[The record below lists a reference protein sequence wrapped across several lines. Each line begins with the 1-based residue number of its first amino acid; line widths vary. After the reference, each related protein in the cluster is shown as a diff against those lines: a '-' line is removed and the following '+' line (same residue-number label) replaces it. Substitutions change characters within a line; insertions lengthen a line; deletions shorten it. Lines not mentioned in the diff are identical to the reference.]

1 MAPADN
7 SSIEIVQTETLEVR
21 MTTESNGSGHHE
33 IPLPRDKALILLSG
47 IFLLLFLFAL
57 YFARD
62 VVLPIVFAF
71 VLNLMLL
78 PAMRGLTSMYI
89 PRGIAA
95 AVAIILLF
103 GTIVGFGYALSG
115 PATEWIAKAPQ
126 SLPRLQQRLSVIMEP
141 IADIKKMEEQVD
153 KLAAGDAGKA
163 AVVTVKGPSL
173 SGMLFDGTRNLI
185 AGFLTTAVL
194 LFFLLVAGDMFLRR
208 LVEILPRLE
217 NKKRAVDI
225 SREIGSNISKYLL
238 TTTVINACVGIATGI
253 AMYFIGLSDPI
264 LWGTLAF
271 LLQYIPTLGPLVF
284 IGVMFLAG
292 LFSFEPMWQILL
304 PPGVFLII
312 NLTEEMIT
320 PAVLARR
327 FTLNPVIVIIAL
339 MFWYWMWGVG
349 GALLAVPMLV
359 IMKIVFDRIGPL
371 MAIGHFLGAEGTD
384 PRSPTAMPT
393 PAAKPG

>member
-21 MTTESNGSGHHE
+21 VTTGSNGSGHHE

-78 PAMRGLTSMYI
+78 PAMRGLTAMYI

-163 AVVTVKGPSL
+163 AVVTVRGPSL

-238 TTTVINACVGIATGI
+238 TTTVINAGVGVATGI

-271 LLQYIPTLGPLVF
+271 LLQCIPTLGPLVF
-284 IGVMFLAG
+284 IGIMFLAG
-292 LFSFEPMWQILL
+292 LFTFEPMWQILL

-393 PAAKPG
+393 PAAKAG